1 MIYSAKDD
9 NSVFFFLI
17 FISYLYFF
25 FFFPFLMDVLAFHC
39 CAGFSLVEANR
50 GYSLLQ
56 SNGVFMAVSS
66 LVVEHRL

>member
-1 MIYSAKDD
+1 
-9 NSVFFFLI
+9 
-17 FISYLYFF
+17 
-25 FFFPFLMDVLAFHC
+25 MDVLAFHC